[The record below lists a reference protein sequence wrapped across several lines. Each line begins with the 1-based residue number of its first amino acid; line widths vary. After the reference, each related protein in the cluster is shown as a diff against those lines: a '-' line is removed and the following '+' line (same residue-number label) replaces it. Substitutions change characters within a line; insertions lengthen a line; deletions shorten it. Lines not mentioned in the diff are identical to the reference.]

1 MDQPLEEKVG
11 ATPKSTPLSCIT
23 ITSSRSNSKQRS
35 INKRGHNQ
43 GNFVKD
49 ICPPE
54 IFPVFSLILHMTGKI
69 HFQTGKVIILPIEF
83 SRIPSNLNSNK
94 RYYRR

>member
-54 IFPVFSLILHMTGKI
+54 IFPVFSLILRMTVFSLKKKTSQLI
-69 HFQTGKVIILPIEF
+69 TEALKSFQK
-83 SRIPSNLNSNK
+83 
-94 RYYRR
+94 